1 MLAGLYQ
8 AHQSNYR
15 CRPTLSAA
23 YRESIGWPGYHS
35 RQVSAAF
42 IAQQATMPNSKSPHL
57 SIAHTDAH
65 KPARHARPRLSS
77 QASAATYLSQL
88 ACVVLMSPT
97 LRFAVSQAWSDPRD
111 AQPFLEPKTSPP
123 PPSSFPSSQ
132 RQLSPL
138 EALCAKAPPLPVEA
152 YETHGLKR
160 RQKDLLA
167 ETLRPFPPRYP
178 LLC

>member
-1 MLAGLYQ
+1 
-8 AHQSNYR
+8 
-15 CRPTLSAA
+15 
-23 YRESIGWPGYHS
+23 
-35 RQVSAAF
+35 
-42 IAQQATMPNSKSPHL
+42 MPNSKNPLPIHCS
-57 SIAHTDAH
+57 DAH
-65 KPARHARPRLSS
+65 KPARHTRPLLSS

-97 LRFAVSQAWSDPRD
+97 LRFAVSQAWSNPRD
-111 AQPFLEPKTSPP
+111 AQPFLEPKTPP
-123 PPSSFPSSQ
+123 SPPSSLPSSQ
-132 RQLSPL
+132 RQVSPL
-138 EALCAKAPPLPVEA
+138 EALCAKAPPLPAEA